1 MNLVKIGSMLQNLR
15 KEKGMSQE
23 QLAEKLGVARRTIS
37 RWETGNNMPDL
48 DTLIE
53 FSDFYAVDLREM
65 LNGER
70 KSVKMDE
77 EMKETVFQVAEYG
90 NKDKE
95 RLLRRM
101 HWLSIAGLV
110 GFLVYLM
117 ITMFNLNEVPSYEK
131 ISSFGL
137 GLAFGM
143 MVLWVIYTSKHMAKI
158 RQFKKT
164 LLKKVQRFHINS

>member
-37 RWETGNNMPDL
+37 CWETGNNMPDL

-53 FSDFYAVDLREM
+53 LSDFYAVDLREM

-101 HWLSIAGLV
+101 HWL
-110 GFLVYLM
+110 
-117 ITMFNLNEVPSYEK
+117 P
-131 ISSFGL
+131 
-137 GLAFGM
+137 
-143 MVLWVIYTSKHMAKI
+143 IYTAYH
-158 RQFKKT
+158 
-164 LLKKVQRFHINS
+164 